1 MNSERDCEI
10 LQSDIDTLSNWSHMN
25 DMKFHPVKCKVVS
38 IRATSK
44 NDGDLLYTLPF
55 ANFSYTIGE
64 TVINYEHS
72 EKDLGVI
79 VNNEFPWNEHQ
90 QSILS
95 KASQILGL
103 TKRTCH
109 FVTNSNRKR
118 TLYLTLVRSMFEHCV
133 TVWRPVDSINI
144 DRFER
149 LQKNAVKWILNEEYL
164 SYSTVDIYYRKC
176 KELNILPMI
185 MRFDLSDLVLF
196 HKIVHEL
203 ILVEIPGYI
212 SKYNHSSRLRNSRLD
227 NMSFIFNNTYHQSNS
242 RSKLYKAFYYRVI
255 HVWNTPEFD
264 TRNTTDIVEFKRL
277 VKRQLW
283 NRILEQLT

>member
-1 MNSERDCEI
+1 
-10 LQSDIDTLSNWSHMN
+10 
-25 DMKFHPVKCKVVS
+25 
-38 IRATSK
+38 
-44 NDGDLLYTLPF
+44 
-55 ANFSYTIGE
+55 
-64 TVINYEHS
+64 
-72 EKDLGVI
+72 
-79 VNNEFPWNEHQ
+79 
-90 QSILS
+90 
-95 KASQILGL
+95 
-103 TKRTCH
+103 
-109 FVTNSNRKR
+109 
-118 TLYLTLVRSMFEHCV
+118 MFEHCV

-149 LQKNAVKWILNEEYL
+149 LQKNAVKWILNEDYL
-164 SYSTVDIYYRKC
+164 SYSTVDTYYRKC

-203 ILVEIPGYI
+203 IPVEIPDYI
-212 SKYNHSSRLRNSRLD
+212 SKYNHSSRLQNSRLD

-255 HVWNTPEFD
+255 HVWNTLEFD
-264 TRNTTDIVEFKRL
+264 TRNTTDIVKFKRL

>member
-25 DMKFHPVKCKVVS
+25 EMKFHPDKCKVVS

-44 NDGDLLYTLPF
+44 N
-55 ANFSYTIGE
+55 N
-64 TVINYEHS
+64 
-72 EKDLGVI
+72 
-79 VNNEFPWNEHQ
+79 
-90 QSILS
+90 
-95 KASQILGL
+95 
-103 TKRTCH
+103 
-109 FVTNSNRKR
+109 
-118 TLYLTLVRSMFEHCV
+118 
-133 TVWRPVDSINI
+133 
-144 DRFER
+144 
-149 LQKNAVKWILNEEYL
+149 
-164 SYSTVDIYYRKC
+164 YRKC

-196 HKIVHEL
+196 HKIVYEL
-203 ILVEIPGYI
+203 IPVEIPDYI
-212 SKYNHSSRLRNSRLD
+212 SKYNHSSRLWNSRLD

-255 HVWNTPEFD
+255 HVWNTLEFD
-264 TRNTTDIVEFKRL
+264 TRNTTDIVEFKHL